1 MVKHLRTST
10 NFCLLSSELNA
21 VWDHRRSIQ
30 NNMKLAGLVYDV
42 NKHFGSLSTMDSL
55 KQKSSVE
62 VVSAP
67 KEPTKTA
74 VVEALEK
81 AASVRP
87 PKRLRLSKA
96 ELKFIV
102 SMMEKH
108 GSDYILLW
116 TAALYFKGLAKRT
129 VNSKANKVKLLK
141 RTDNRLKPEH
151 RRIRKKVNG
160 NKDEPKIREVPR
172 VSSAL
177 FLQYNARLGPPYH
190 ILLDTNFVNFSIKNK
205 LDIIKSMT
213 DCLYAKCKFFRSCD
227 VYTID

>member
-1 MVKHLRTST
+1 MPRSVRRGGKKNKRGKFRYRRNTMKARYKRSKRARST
-10 NFCLLSSELNA
+10 TCSELNA

-108 GSDYILLW
+108 GSDYISVLL
-116 TAALYFKGLAKRT
+116 FC
-129 VNSKANKVKLLK
+129 
-141 RTDNRLKPEH
+141 
-151 RRIRKKVNG
+151 
-160 NKDEPKIREVPR
+160 
-172 VSSAL
+172 
-177 FLQYNARLGPPYH
+177 
-190 ILLDTNFVNFSIKNK
+190 FS
-205 LDIIKSMT
+205 
-213 DCLYAKCKFFRSCD
+213 RSCSCIPVFQAMARDPQNVFQLTPSKLRHRAKASLTTGSSIGDDMD
-227 VYTID
+227 VS

>member
-1 MVKHLRTST
+1 MPRSVRRGGKKNKRGKFRYRRNTMKARYKRSKRARST
-10 NFCLLSSELNA
+10 TCSELNA

-108 GSDYILLW
+108 GSDYIAMARDPQNVFQLTPSKLRHR
-116 TAALYFKGLAKRT
+116 AKASLT
-129 VNSKANKVKLLK
+129 TGSSIG
-141 RTDNRLKPEH
+141 D
-151 RRIRKKVNG
+151 
-160 NKDEPKIREVPR
+160 DMD
-172 VSSAL
+172 VS
-177 FLQYNARLGPPYH
+177 
-190 ILLDTNFVNFSIKNK
+190 
-205 LDIIKSMT
+205 
-213 DCLYAKCKFFRSCD
+213 
-227 VYTID
+227 